1 MKIKNIILPLLLGG
15 LTATAQDG
23 GGFDFTEE
31 EAAADAQ
38 LAKQQELQALIGNA
52 PKYEAATHEAY
63 AIVVNAIAGCCNQ
76 LKGHKDLV
84 DCSNYPDADTLHKEA
99 LEKLLANYPFD
110 ASSGQFTEGLLS
122 RVMLSKAKPNMT
134 GDQLT
139 RIEHMI
145 TRAEAIMR
153 WFSGPF
159 RFLCGLHN
167 HDFQKEVQRV
177 TRFIEYTKTEEFK
190 VSDKAYEAL
199 AQFFGGDAV
208 PNRST
213 TAVNSFGYNDQQ
225 AYVFYNYFHN
235 RISDQERES
244 WINYILMGG
253 SMRYLYDGPILNLS
267 REVKLST
274 GPLVRMYVDVR
285 GKKACLAASEPAT
298 KLAAYM
304 NTFKR
309 WNERRLTDVVG
320 LGKNAFEQ
328 LHDTIG
334 HSSFTRLDTLAGETL
349 VKEDADFKHAINT
362 AIPNG
367 LQALLE
373 KDDLLMGL
381 TAYLKD
387 NTHYVDNVRQ
397 EAKASLLSLV
407 QRRVELADRA
417 LGAISLKADKIVPR
431 NHPSRQRD

>member
-84 DCSNYPDADTLHKEA
+84 DCSNYPDADTLHKDA
-99 LEKLLANYPFD
+99 LEKLLANYPYD
-110 ASSGQFTEGLLS
+110 TSSGQFTEGVLS
-122 RVMLSKAKPNMT
+122 RVMLSKAMPNMS

-177 TRFIEYTKTEEFK
+177 ARFIEYTKTEEFK

-244 WINYILMGG
+244 WINYILMG
-253 SMRYLYDGPILNLS
+253 SSLRYWYDGPILNLS
-267 REVKLST
+267 HDVKLST
-274 GPLVRMYVDVR
+274 GTLVRMYVDVR
-285 GKKACLAASEPAT
+285 GMRPCLAASEPAT

-304 NTFKR
+304 NLFKR
-309 WNERRLTDVVG
+309 WHENRLIDVAG

-334 HSSFTRLDTLAGETL
+334 HSTFTRLDTLAGETL

-381 TAYLKD
+381 TDYLKG

>member
-1 MKIKNIILPLLLGG
+1 MKTQHLLFSLLLCG
-15 LTATAQDG
+15 LTATAQDSV
-23 GGFDFTEE
+23 GFDFSDEDV
-31 EAAADAQ
+31 AADAQ
-38 LAKQQELQALIGNA
+38 FAKQQELQALIGNA
-52 PKYEAATHEAY
+52 AKYEAAAHESY
-63 AIVVNAIAGCCNQ
+63 AIVVNSIAGCCNQ
-76 LKGHKDLV
+76 LRGHKDLV

-99 LEKLLANYPFD
+99 LANLLANYPFD
-110 ASSGQFTEGLLS
+110 MSSGQFTEGVLS

-134 GDQLT
+134 GDQVT

-145 TRAEAIMR
+145 ARAEAIMR
-153 WFSGPF
+153 WFIGPF

-177 TRFIEYTKTEEFK
+177 ARFIEYTKTDEFK
-190 VSDKAYEAL
+190 SADEAYRAL
-199 AQFFGGDAV
+199 VIYFDSNDV
-208 PNRST
+208 PNRAM
-213 TAVNSFGYNDQQ
+213 TAERSFGYNQQQ

-235 RISDQERES
+235 RISDQEREK
-244 WINYILMGG
+244 WLNFVLMGR
-253 SMRYLYDGPILNLS
+253 SIRYSYDGPVLNLS
-267 REVKLST
+267 NEITLST
-274 GPLVRMYVDVR
+274 GKPVYWYIDIHGTKPRM
-285 GKKACLAASEPAT
+285 AATEPAS
-298 KLAAYM
+298 KLSSYI
-304 NTFKR
+304 NTFQR

-334 HSSFTRLDTLAGETL
+334 HSTFNRLDTLAGESL

-381 TAYLKD
+381 TDYLKD
-387 NTHYVDNVRQ
+387 NTNYVDNGNQ

-407 QRRVELADRA
+407 QRRVEQADRA
-417 LGAISLKADKIVPR
+417 LGAIFLKADKIVPR
-431 NHPSRQRD
+431 DHPSRQRD

>member
-1 MKIKNIILPLLLGG
+1 MKINYILFSLLLGC
-15 LTATAQDG
+15 LTVTAQDG

-52 PKYEAATHEAY
+52 SQYEAATHEAY
-63 AIVVNAIAGCCNQ
+63 AMVVNAIAGCCNQ

-84 DCSNYPDADTLHKEA
+84 DCSNYPDAATLHKESQ
-99 LEKLLANYPFD
+99 EKLLANYPYD
-110 ASSGQFTEGLLS
+110 TSSGQFTESVLS

-134 GDQLT
+134 GEQVT
-139 RIEHMI
+139 RVEHMI

-153 WFSGPF
+153 WFIGPF

-177 TRFIEYTKTEEFK
+177 ARFVEYSKTEEFK
-190 VSDKAYEAL
+190 VSDKAYAAL
-199 AQFFGGDAV
+199 AQFFGGDSV

-225 AYVFYNYFHN
+225 AYVFYNHFHN

-244 WINYILMGG
+244 WINYILMG
-253 SMRYLYDGPILNLS
+253 SSLRHQYDGPILNLS
-267 REVKLST
+267 HDVKLST
-274 GPLVRMYVDVR
+274 GTLVRMYVDVR
-285 GKKACLAASEPAT
+285 GMRPCLAASEPAT

-309 WNERRLTDVVG
+309 WHENRLNDVAG

-334 HSSFTRLDTLAGETL
+334 HSTFNRLDTLAGETL
-349 VKEDADFKHAINT
+349 VKEDADFKHAVNT

-381 TAYLKD
+381 TDYLKD

-397 EAKASLLSLV
+397 EAKDSLMSLV
-407 QRRVELADRA
+407 QRRVEQADRA
-417 LGAISLKADKIVPR
+417 LSEISLKADKTVPR
-431 NHPSRQRD
+431 DHPSRQRD